1 MLFANDDDDADF
13 IPQTGSSKLA
23 NLFSGNDSTKAGNS
37 SLTYTPPRQPS
48 VGKASD
54 KQSSSSGSLSLI
66 HAAAVQAFKYEGKKP
81 SNQGR
86 LGIAVIGNHETANY
100 KLILYKEKQQQVA
113 FAPINAQFVIKVQ
126 GNGFLNFI
134 DEKRSNWSVKFENE
148 EAVVNFTKQVVL
160 AKAQSHGAGL
170 ADLDHV
176 ISQDL
181 VLGEGDGDGLK
192 LGNTALIKY
201 TAWVLAD
208 HNLKKVLDT
217 TDIDEPQKVKLG
229 KGKQVKGLEEGL
241 VGCKKNSRRLLV
253 VPPSCGF
260 GTKGSGS
267 TIPPNSVLVY
277 DVWVGAVSKSKSATK
292 ESTPR
297 SSTPVSI
304 AAEDGD
310 KRDARAYSH
319 SSVEEPPRS
328 RTSSVPSEQPA
339 PPATASG
346 GESDRARLLSRMAKM
361 GAQMLLPM
369 PGAVPAQPSSDSEP
383 EGEQPPPAPR
393 PTNPVAAPSPQPT
406 TREGSPK
413 PMVKPR
419 TFSQHLPG
427 EAAQPQIPPMQPMLQ
442 PLVSPYPPGLPPTS
456 SAMST
461 AQHLALY
468 QAQTQLA
475 GAMAAYPYQQQS
487 PLLLPHS
494 YPAAAAPSAT
504 SAALD
509 AQLPLLLSET
519 RSQNTEVRLNISKL
533 ADKVDAILGKLD
545 TLKPQLPPAPPLSS
559 YMDSEALLHNIQRIV
574 QENIKLKEENGDK
587 NSKIQALN
595 EKICDLLQ
603 RNQRLMEE
611 SNTIFEQRSD
621 SLHSS
626 AVHSQT
632 RLLALE
638 AEKMQ
643 VAERLEQA
651 LSELS
656 SLKAEL
662 AERQQVE
669 FQASRELGELR
680 TRFEGKETVL
690 QTLEESLKEAESQ
703 KQDLESKV
711 AACES
716 KIANLAPQLKS
727 LEESL
732 AEKDAA
738 LADEQRKAVEEIGQ
752 LKSLHQK
759 EIELLQ
765 AMLHQQGA
773 ENSPGKTAELEESVA
788 AKWKA
793 TYEAETAELRRS
805 LEGRA
810 SALEA
815 EKLTLLQTVQ
825 ELESKC
831 HQLLSSGDQQKQ
843 LSEQKIKELQEE
855 NRALRNAQPS
865 TSAASSFDAE
875 LKKIMNTLFKLLQRE
890 FSTGET
896 YSRQEATRM
905 ILNIIRDYTTEVL
918 ERRQASSAHTHS
930 TATNHS
936 SEPTP
941 GAASSAPTSP
951 PQPQLNKSSEAA
963 TKLAEEKCAP
973 EQALSSSSSSSPSPV
988 AAPNGDPA
996 SSHPNS
1002 EEEAARPP
1010 PENAKVEASNGNVA
1024 PADEGGSSA
1033 QVEVAQSAKDG
1044 SDNQADGSTTPAG
1057 LKPGDVVQPS
1067 EDAGPPNVP
1076 PQDKNS
1082 PGPQAEN
1089 KKVDSEDWSWKPQ
1102 PPPPPL
1108 FDEFEDDDWLN

>member
-13 IPQTGSSKLA
+13 TPQTGSSKLA
-23 NLFSGNDSTKAGNS
+23 NLFSDNDSIKAGNS

-54 KQSSSSGSLSLI
+54 KQSSSAGSLSLI

-113 FAPINAQFVIKVQ
+113 VAAINVQFVIKVQ
-126 GNGFLNFI
+126 GNCFLGFI
-134 DEKRSNWSVKFENE
+134 DEKRANWSVKFENE

-160 AKAQSHGAGL
+160 AKAQSHGAAL
-170 ADLDHV
+170 AELDHV

-181 VLGEGDGDGLK
+181 VLGEGDGLK
-192 LGNTALIKY
+192 LGSTALLKY

-208 HNLKKVLDT
+208 HGLKKVLDT

-253 VPPSCGF
+253 VPPSFGF

-267 TIPPNSVLVY
+267 TIPPNSILVY

-292 ESTPR
+292 DSTPR
-297 SSTPVSI
+297 SSTPVSV

-310 KRDARAYSH
+310 KKDARAYSQ

-328 RTSSVPSEQPA
+328 RTSSVPLEQPA
-339 PPATASG
+339 SATVTSG

-369 PGAVPAQPSSDSEP
+369 PGAVPAQPSSDSDP
-383 EGEQPPPAPR
+383 EGEQPPAALR
-393 PTNPVAAPSPQPT
+393 PTPVAAPLPQPG

-427 EAAQPQIPPMQPMLQ
+427 DAAQPQPPPMQPVLQ
-442 PLVSPYPPGLPPTS
+442 QLVSPYPPGLPPAS

-468 QAQTQLA
+468 QAQSQLA

-487 PLLLPHS
+487 PLLLPPPHS
-494 YPAAAAPSAT
+494 YPAAASAT

-533 ADKVDAILGKLD
+533 ADKVDAILSKLD

-574 QENIKLKEENGDK
+574 QENVKLKEENSDK

-611 SNTIFEQRSD
+611 SNAIFEQRSD

-626 AVHSQT
+626 AVHSQA

-638 AEKMQ
+638 TEKMQ

-662 AERQQVE
+662 AERQQME
-669 FQASRELGELR
+669 SHASRELGELR
-680 TRFEGKETVL
+680 SRFEGKETVL
-690 QTLEESLKEAESQ
+690 QTLEDSLKEAESQ

-716 KIANLAPQLKS
+716 KIASLVSTLKS

-732 AEKDAA
+732 AQKDAA
-738 LADEQRKAVEEIGQ
+738 LADEQRKAVEEMSQ
-752 LKSLHQK
+752 LKSSHQK

-765 AMLHQQGA
+765 AKLRQQGA
-773 ENSPGKTAELEESVA
+773 ENSPDKTAELEESIA
-788 AKWKA
+788 AQWKA

-810 SALEA
+810 SSLEA

-831 HQLLSSGDQQKQ
+831 QQLISSGEQQKQ
-843 LSEQKIKELQEE
+843 LSEHKIQELREE
-855 NRALRNAQPS
+855 NQALSTAQPS
-865 TSAASSFDAE
+865 ASAAFSFDAE

-896 YSRQEATRM
+896 YSKQEATR
-905 ILNIIRDYTTEVL
+905 IALNIIRDYTTEVL
-918 ERRQASSAHTHS
+918 ESRQASSAHVHS
-930 TATNHS
+930 TANNHS
-936 SEPTP
+936 SEPSP
-941 GAASSAPTSP
+941 EAASSAPTSP
-951 PQPQLNKSSEAA
+951 PQPQLNERSEA
-963 TKLAEEKCAP
+963 TKLAEAKSPCSP
-973 EQALSSSSSSSPSPV
+973 EQALSSSSSPPAAGPSDGK
-988 AAPNGDPA
+988 N
-996 SSHPNS
+996 
-1002 EEEAARPP
+1002 
-1010 PENAKVEASNGNVA
+1010 PE
-1024 PADEGGSSA
+1024 
-1033 QVEVAQSAKDG
+1033 QLEVAQTSKDG
-1044 SDNQADGSTTPAG
+1044 NENQAAGSTTPAG
-1057 LKPGDVVQPS
+1057 QLGDVVETPPG
-1067 EDAGPPNVP
+1067 DAGPSNLP
-1076 PQDKNS
+1076 PQDKNG
-1082 PGPQAEN
+1082 PGPQAED
-1089 KKVDSEDWSWKPQ
+1089 KKVDTEDWSWKPQ

-1108 FDEFEDDDWLN
+1108 FDEFDDDDWLN

>member
-13 IPQTGSSKLA
+13 IPQAGSSKLA
-23 NLFSGNDSTKAGNS
+23 NLFSDKDLTKAGNS

-48 VGKASD
+48 IGKASD

-113 FAPINAQFVIKVQ
+113 VAAINAQFVIKVQ
-126 GNGFLNFI
+126 GNCFLGFI
-134 DEKRSNWSVKFENE
+134 DEKRANWSVKFENE
-148 EAVVNFTKQVVL
+148 EAVVTFTKQVVL

-208 HNLKKVLDT
+208 HSLKKVLDT
-217 TDIDEPQKVKLG
+217 TDIDEPQKIKLG

-297 SSTPVSI
+297 SSTPVSV
-304 AAEDGD
+304 AAEGGD

-319 SSVEEPPRS
+319 SSVEEPSRS
-328 RTSSVPSEQPA
+328 RTSSAPLEQPA
-339 PPATASG
+339 PPTTTSG
-346 GESDRARLLSRMAKM
+346 GDSDRARLLSRMAKM

-369 PGAVPAQPSSDSEP
+369 VGSVPAQPSSDSEP
-383 EGEQPPPAPR
+383 EGEQPPPALR
-393 PTNPVAAPSPQPT
+393 PSNPVAAPSPQPT
-406 TREGSPK
+406 AREGSPK

-427 EAAQPQIPPMQPMLQ
+427 EAAQAQTPPMQPMLQ

-468 QAQTQLA
+468 QVQTQLA

-494 YPAAAAPSAT
+494 YPAAPTAT
-504 SAALD
+504 STALD

-587 NSKIQALN
+587 NGKIQVLN

-662 AERQQVE
+662 SERQQAE
-669 FQASRELGELR
+669 SQASRELGELR
-680 TRFEGKETVL
+680 DRFEGKETTL
-690 QTLEESLKEAESQ
+690 QTLEDNLKEAESQ
-703 KQDLESKV
+703 KQDLERKV

-716 KIANLAPQLKS
+716 KIASLTPQLKS

-732 AEKDAA
+732 AEKEAT
-738 LADEQRKAVEEIGQ
+738 LADEQRKAVEEISQ
-752 LKSLHQK
+752 LKSSHQK

-765 AMLHQQGA
+765 AKLHQQGT
-773 ENSPGKTAELEESVA
+773 ENSPDKTAELEELIA
-788 AKWKA
+788 ARWKA
-793 TYEAETAELRRS
+793 AYEAEIAELRRS
-805 LEGRA
+805 LKGQA
-810 SALEA
+810 SSLEA
-815 EKLTLLQTVQ
+815 EELTLLKTGQ
-825 ELESKC
+825 ELQSKC
-831 HQLLSSGDQQKQ
+831 HQFISSGDQQEQ
-843 LSEQKIKELQEE
+843 LSEQKIKQLPEE
-855 NRALRNAQPS
+855 NRALRTTQPS
-865 TSAASSFDAE
+865 ASDAFNFDAE

-890 FSTGET
+890 FSTRET
-896 YSRQEATRM
+896 YSRQEATRI

-918 ERRQASSAHTHS
+918 ERRQASSAHVHP
-930 TATNHS
+930 TASNRS

-941 GAASSAPTSP
+941 GAASSAPTSL
-951 PQPQLNKSSEAA
+951 PQPQSNKSSEEA
-963 TKLAEEKCAP
+963 TKLAKEICVP
-973 EQALSSSSSSSPSPV
+973 EQASLSSSSSPSPV
-988 AAPNGDPA
+988 AAPSGDSA
-996 SSHPNS
+996 SSRPNS
-1002 EEEAARPP
+1002 GEGAAGPP
-1010 PENAKVEASNGNVA
+1010 PGNAKVETSNGNAA
-1024 PADEGGSSA
+1024 PADEGGNPV
-1033 QVEVAQSAKDG
+1033 QLEVAQSAEGG
-1044 SDNQADGSTTPAG
+1044 SENQAAGSTTPAEY
-1057 LKPGDVVQPS
+1057 KPGDAAQPPG
-1067 EDAGPPNVP
+1067 DAGPSNVP

-1082 PGPQAEN
+1082 SGPQAEV
-1089 KKVDSEDWSWKPQ
+1089 KKADTDDWSWKPQ
-1102 PPPPPL
+1102 PPPPPM

>member
-1 MLFANDDDDADF
+1 MLFANEDDDADF
-13 IPQTGSSKLA
+13 TPQTGSSKLA
-23 NLFSGNDSTKAGNS
+23 NLFSDNDSVKAGNS

-48 VGKASD
+48 VGKASE

-81 SNQGR
+81 TNQGR
-86 LGIAVIGNHETANY
+86 LGIAVIGHHETANY
-100 KLILYKEKQQQVA
+100 KLILYKEKQQHVA
-113 FAPINAQFVIKVQ
+113 VAAINAQFVIKVQ
-126 GNGFLNFI
+126 GNCFLGFI
-134 DEKRSNWSVKFENE
+134 DEKRANWSVKFENE

-160 AKAQSHGAGL
+160 AKAQSHGAAL
-170 ADLDHV
+170 AELDHV

-192 LGNTALIKY
+192 LGSTALIKY

-208 HNLKKVLDT
+208 HGLKKVLDT

-229 KGKQVKGLEEGL
+229 KGKQAKGLEEGL

-267 TIPPNSVLVY
+267 TIPPNSILVY

-292 ESTPR
+292 DSTPR
-297 SSTPVSI
+297 SSTPVSV

-310 KRDARAYSH
+310 KRDVRAYSH

-328 RTSSVPSEQPA
+328 RTSSMPLEQPPA
-339 PPATASG
+339 PTTVTSG

-369 PGAVPAQPSSDSEP
+369 AGAVPAQPSSDSEP

-393 PTNPVAAPSPQPT
+393 PTPVAAPLPQPG

-427 EAAQPQIPPMQPMLQ
+427 EAAQPQPPPMQPVLQ
-442 PLVSPYPPGLPPTS
+442 QLVGPYPPGLPPTS

-487 PLLLPHS
+487 PLLLPPPHS
-494 YPAAAAPSAT
+494 YPAAASAT

-574 QENIKLKEENGDK
+574 QENIKLKEESSDK

-638 AEKMQ
+638 TEKMQ
-643 VAERLEQA
+643 VAERLEKA

-662 AERQQVE
+662 AERQQME
-669 FQASRELGELR
+669 SQASRELGELR
-680 TRFEGKETVL
+680 SRFEGKETVL
-690 QTLEESLKEAESQ
+690 RTLEDNLKEAENQ
-703 KQDLESKV
+703 KQDLQSKV
-711 AACES
+711 GACES
-716 KIANLAPQLKS
+716 KIASLVSTLKS
-727 LEESL
+727 LEETL
-732 AEKDAA
+732 AQKDAA
-738 LADEQRKAVEEIGQ
+738 LADEQRKAVEEMTQ
-752 LKSLHQK
+752 LKSSHQK

-765 AMLHQQGA
+765 AKLRQQGA
-773 ENSPGKTAELEESVA
+773 EKSPDKTAELEESIA
-788 AKWKA
+788 AQWKA

-805 LEGRA
+805 LEDRA
-810 SALEA
+810 SSLEA
-815 EKLTLLQTVQ
+815 EKCTLLQTVQ

-831 HQLLSSGDQQKQ
+831 QQLISSGEQQKQ
-843 LSEQKIKELQEE
+843 LSEHKIKELQEE
-855 NRALRNAQPS
+855 NRALSTVQPS
-865 TSAASSFDAE
+865 DSAAFSFDAE

-896 YSRQEATRM
+896 YSKQEATR
-905 ILNIIRDYTTEVL
+905 ITLNIIRDYTTEVL
-918 ERRQASSAHTHS
+918 ERRRASSAHAQS
-930 TATNHS
+930 TAGNHS
-936 SEPTP
+936 SEPIP
-941 GAASSAPTSP
+941 EAASSAPTSP
-951 PQPQLNKSSEAA
+951 PQPQLKESSAGA
-963 TKLAEEKCAP
+963 TKLAEEEGSRSP
-973 EQALSSSSSSSPSPV
+973 EQALSSSPPAAGPSDGIASSSR
-988 AAPNGDPA
+988 PNGD
-996 SSHPNS
+996 
-1002 EEEAARPP
+1002 EDAARPA
-1010 PENAKVEASNGNVA
+1010 PENSQMEASGKNAA
-1024 PADEGGSSA
+1024 PADEGKKPE
-1033 QVEVAQSAKDG
+1033 QLEVAQTSKDG
-1044 SDNQADGSTTPAG
+1044 TENQAAGSTTPAAQ
-1057 LKPGDVVQPS
+1057 LGDVVEPPPG
-1067 EDAGPPNVP
+1067 DAGPTNLL
-1076 PQDKNS
+1076 PQDKNG
-1082 PGPQAEN
+1082 PGPKAED
-1089 KKVDSEDWSWKPQ
+1089 KKVDTEDWSWKPQ

-1108 FDEFEDDDWLN
+1108 FDEFDDDDWLN